1 MNRKVPLF
9 TDPTFKNL
17 ISLESKLKAD
27 DIWISKRWIARQ
39 EFFLEE
45 SLLGKKPRPHSL
57 KEFVRLA
64 NNGIDLVDYGGGSG
78 WLFHALQHDE
88 FKINTYVNVESINL
102 HKNCGGND
110 ANYIHISPD
119 QMESFRWSKNNLI
132 LYLNSVIQY
141 FEADNHLI
149 DLVKSLKPSLLIIDD
164 VTPSRSREYFAYQ
177 KYYENRIAY
186 RFVDKEQLISM
197 LGESNY
203 ILKREIPFQR
213 VINPSFAYEFEK
225 QDNDFQIGSTTS
237 FLFER
242 L

>member
-1 MNRKVPLF
+1 MNIQIPLF
-9 TDPTFKNL
+9 MDPTFKNL
-17 ISLESKLKAD
+17 ISLESKLNAD
-27 DIWISKRWIARQ
+27 DVWISKRWISRQ

-45 SLLGKKPRPHSL
+45 SLLGNTPRPHSL
-57 KEFVRLA
+57 KEFVQLT
-64 NNGIDLVDYGGGSG
+64 NKGIDLVDFGGGSG
-78 WLFHALQHDE
+78 WLFHALQYHE

-110 ANYIHISPD
+110 ANYTHITPD
-119 QMESFRWSKNNLI
+119 KLESYRWSKNNLI

-149 DLVKSLKPSLLIIDD
+149 DLVKSIKPSFLIIDD
-164 VTPSRSREYFAYQ
+164 VTPSSSREYFAYQ

-186 RFVDKEQLISM
+186 RFVDKDQLIR
-197 LGESNY
+197 LLEGSNY
-203 ILKREIPFQR
+203 VLKREIPFQR

-237 FLFER
+237 LLFER